1 MELWAHP
8 EFDFPGDISA
18 IKMQTLQECGGWSFR
33 GPGKCQGLKDLAF
46 LNLSISCWLFILQG
60 RTPNLGSGTDCLW
73 LNIPP
78 CEEIQAG
85 CP

>member
-60 RTPNLGSGTDCLW
+60 RTPNLGSGLIAC
-73 LNIPP
+73 
-78 CEEIQAG
+78 G
-85 CP
+85 